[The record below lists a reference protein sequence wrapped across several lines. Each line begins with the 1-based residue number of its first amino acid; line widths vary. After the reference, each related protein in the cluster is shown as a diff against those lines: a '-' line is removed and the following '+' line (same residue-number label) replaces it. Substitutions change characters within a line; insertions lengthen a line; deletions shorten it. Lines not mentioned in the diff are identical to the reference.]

1 VVEHSAHNR
10 RVIGSIPI
18 GPNMKINNL
27 YKFFDYFGLVVFLFL
42 MIDSLMYIKVGMV
55 DWRIILRLIIGIGG
69 IVIGG
74 IVIDGYLVFI
84 YKEKE

>member
-1 VVEHSAHNR
+1 
-10 RVIGSIPI
+10 
-18 GPNMKINNL
+18 MKINNL

-42 MIDSLMYIKVGMV
+42 MIDSLMYIKVGIV

-69 IVIGG
+69 IA
-74 IVIDGYLVFI
+74 IDGYLVFI

>member
-1 VVEHSAHNR
+1 
-10 RVIGSIPI
+10 
-18 GPNMKINNL
+18 MKIKNI

-42 MIDSLMYIKVGMV
+42 AIDSLMYIEEEIV

-69 IVIGG
+69 IVI
-74 IVIDGYLVFI
+74 DGYLVFI

>member
-1 VVEHSAHNR
+1 MVEHSAHNR

-18 GPNMKINNL
+18 GPNMKIKNI
-27 YKFFDYFGLVVFLFL
+27 YKFFDYFGLVVFSFL
-42 MIDSLMYIKVGMV
+42 AIDSLMYIREGIV

-69 IVIGG
+69 M
-74 IVIDGYLVFI
+74 VIDGYLVFI